1 MYVANRASN
10 KISQLADNVYVCRSG
25 SVSVLYFCRRL
36 GTFSCCLSHF
46 YCDIQLFEDAS
57 FS

>member
-1 MYVANRASN
+1 MYVANRASD
-10 KISQLADNVYVCRSG
+10 KISQLTDNIYVCRSG

-36 GTFSCCLSHF
+36 GTFSCYLSH
-46 YCDIQLFEDAS
+46 YCDIQLFEDGS